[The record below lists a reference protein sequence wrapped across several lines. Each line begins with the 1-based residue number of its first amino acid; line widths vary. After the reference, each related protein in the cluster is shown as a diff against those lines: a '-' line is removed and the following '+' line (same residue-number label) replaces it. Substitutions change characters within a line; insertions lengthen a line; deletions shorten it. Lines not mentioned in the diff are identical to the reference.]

1 MRAAFIPMYKKIMRT
16 EPAPASL
23 PGSASLV
30 LDMNVLNLHLA
41 VQGLLSLALRVSD
54 IVPELSGGDVLEE
67 HLVNLLEGAVGRL
80 GLVEEEVD
88 PAQDGEAAED
98 EGRLGAEVGLVGVE
112 DEGQHECCHM
122 VKKPCWMVLDSAM
135 DLMRRRAVGVSA
147 MMAYATAPMAKVVR
161 EVVQHRQRHGRQH
174 GRVVRRL
181 RAEPARDAEEH
192 GQEPGRPQQQRAPAD
207 AVDDEERADVA
218 PAMESAWAPHWIWKD
233 FWVEMPASSK

>member
-67 HLVNLLEGAVGRL
+67 HLVDLLEGAVGRL

-88 PAQDGEAAED
+88 PGQDGEGAED

-122 VKKPCWMVLDSAM
+122 VKKPCWMVLDKRDGLDAQAG
-135 DLMRRRAVGVSA
+135 RRRLGDDGVRDGADGESCTRSC
-147 MMAYATAPMAKVVR
+147 TAPSATR
-161 EVVQHRQRHGRQH
+161 S
-174 GRVVRRL
+174 
-181 RAEPARDAEEH
+181 PARPSGSSSACRA
-192 GQEPGRPQQQRAPAD
+192 RP
-207 AVDDEERADVA
+207 
-218 PAMESAWAPHWIWKD
+218 
-233 FWVEMPASSK
+233 